1 MGNLPSWCVFLLT
14 DLTGEETDP
23 FCPLLSG
30 RQTVR
35 RTSDQPHD
43 LRHRPFVHNSRLP
56 RFHRRYRAT
65 AVCCKKKRALW
76 LSAFYGAYE
85 SDCLTVC
92 CFTILIILHG
102 FCIWRISWCSN
113 PWMLLLTRHLHRD
126 SYEPPD
132 LWVPCLHFFSSSSA
146 KTPQKMTSQKSCL
159 KSEHDQMFSKGQV
172 LD

>member
-65 AVCCKKKRALW
+65 AVCCKKKTCLMTFSVLW
-76 LSAFYGAYE
+76 RLWVWL
-85 SDCLTVC
+85 SDCL
-92 CFTILIILHG
+92 LLHHSYHSSWFLHLKDFLVQQSLDAFAHQASPQG
-102 FCIWRISWCSN
+102 FLRASRPMSSMFAFFLVEFGKDTAEDDITEIMFEVWARSN
-113 PWMLLLTRHLHRD
+113 
-126 SYEPPD
+126 
-132 LWVPCLHFFSSSSA
+132 VF
-146 KTPQKMTSQKSCL
+146 
-159 KSEHDQMFSKGQV
+159 
-172 LD
+172 

>member
-43 LRHRPFVHNSRLP
+43 LRHRHLCTTLGSRGSTGATVLP
-56 RFHRRYRAT
+56 QSVA
-65 AVCCKKKRALW
+65 KKKRALW